1 MNEAMKD
8 MAIKAI
14 IFDLDGVIC
23 HTDEY
28 HYLAWKSLA
37 DQLDIGFDRKINN
50 RLRGVSRMES
60 LAIILE
66 QYNGQPLGVEDKAEL
81 AKQKNELYR
90 NSLMNMGPKDL
101 PDDVRET
108 LDTLKRQ
115 GIKLAIGSS
124 SKNAPLILEQIGLF
138 NFFDAISD
146 GNNIQRSKPD
156 PEVFLKAAA
165 LLGEKPE
172 NCLVVED
179 AVAGAKAGHAG
190 GFVVACV
197 GDAAA
202 QLAGDFNL
210 DAVSEILSII

>member
-165 LLGEKPE
+165 LLEEKPE

>member
-90 NSLMNMGPKDL
+90 NSLMNMSSKDL

-165 LLGEKPE
+165 LLEEKPE
-172 NCLVVED
+172 TCLVVED

-202 QLAGDFNL
+202 QQAGDFNL
-210 DAVSEILSII
+210 YAVSEILSII

>member
-1 MNEAMKD
+1 

-165 LLGEKPE
+165 SSRGKTGELP
-172 NCLVVED
+172 
-179 AVAGAKAGHAG
+179 G
-190 GFVVACV
+190 G
-197 GDAAA
+197 
-202 QLAGDFNL
+202 
-210 DAVSEILSII
+210 